1 MFAISS
7 IARMFPDANFT
18 IGHGLPRLAV
28 AAISLVAL
36 EASSQSSHQP
46 ANQERASIMTMK
58 DDLANRSLEI
68 HWPPGFDPRKADL
81 FSQMKLAMDVTLRI
95 CVRPTKD

>member
-1 MFAISS
+1 MAHLSVACTPASRVPERKTLTFAISS

-36 EASSQSSHQP
+36 EASSQPSHQP
-46 ANQERASIMTMK
+46 ADQEKVSIVTMK
-58 DDLANRSLEI
+58 DDLANRS
-68 HWPPGFDPRKADL
+68 
-81 FSQMKLAMDVTLRI
+81 
-95 CVRPTKD
+95 CVRPTRA